1 MIIEKNIYDK
11 IREIISEPHERV
23 GIPQIKERKSYE
35 IVGGKTLL
43 IDIPKKEKIFYH
55 GSNYTIDCDEKD
67 KKCHTRGE
75 LVTVLKTGDD
85 IKKKLEDLTCDILAI
100 HNHDSLTVKST
111 HVHFRCE
118 NKDYDGTLKI
128 TKFLKE
134 Y

>member
-11 IREIISEPHERV
+11 IREVISEPHERV
-23 GIPQIKERKSYE
+23 GIPQIKERKSDY
-35 IVGGKTLL
+35 IVGGKSLL

-55 GSNYTIDCDEKD
+55 GSHYTIDCDENNE
-67 KKCHTRGE
+67 KCDTRGE
-75 LVTVLKTGDD
+75 LVTVLKTGDQ
-85 IKKKLEDLTCDILAI
+85 IKEKLDDLSCKVLAI
-100 HNHDSLTVKST
+100 HDHSTVSVKST

-118 NKDYDGTLKI
+118 NKNYDNTIKI